1 MVSVDSQLQ
10 WYTDMQ
16 RMKMFFRRTG
26 KVFADCGRH
35 IWIFLGSKPFFW
47 IILGLFAAQ
56 ALWVGWSG
64 LYSMAFDEFF
74 HYGLIQEYAK
84 GWTLFIAQ
92 PAGPAVF
99 GAVARD
105 PSFLYHY
112 LMSFP
117 YHLIAAIWHT
127 ELAQILVL
135 RVMNVALF
143 MGGLVM
149 YWKLILTTG
158 LSRRTA
164 SIIMLFFTLLPTVVV
179 LAPQIN
185 YDNMTFLVSGASLLL
200 AAKIIVTLHHKEQ
213 PHPFALIGL
222 VVLLLAGSIVK
233 YTFLPL
239 AIVIGLFVLWQL
251 VRAVFRKNLTLRRLG
266 DDAVRHAKRPLGIM
280 LLVAFVIV
288 AGLFMQRIGGNVIRY
303 GTPSPECSAVLPL
316 EQCLGHA
323 AYARNERYQQNNYA
337 AKITDKDK
345 TLYPKRWYRKMLK
358 ESFFAVGPREL
369 DYPAGYPLPTAYNAG
384 RIIIWTMA
392 ALIVINVVWLWRKH
406 PVWQLFLLSSVIY
419 GGTLYLFNY
428 SEYLR
433 LGVVVAIHGRYII
446 YIMPLVAALAAASL
460 GRFVRPKWHWLAHVA
475 AVPLLIMMLYGGG
488 MLPFVIR
495 SADTWMFP
503 HAVQANNRLRSF
515 LWEKI
520 PQDYTETPVK

>member
-1 MVSVDSQLQ
+1 
-10 WYTDMQ
+10 MQ
-16 RMKMFFRRTG
+16 HMKMFFRRTG
-26 KVFADCGRH
+26 KVLAYCGRH
-35 IWIFLGSKPFFW
+35 VWTFLGSKPFFG

-56 ALWVGWSG
+56 ALWLAWSG

-84 GWTLFIAQ
+84 GWTPFIAQ
-92 PAGPAVF
+92 PGGPAVF
-99 GAVARD
+99 GAVAHD

-117 YHLIAAIWHT
+117 YHLIAVIWHT

-135 RVMNVALF
+135 RVMNIALF

-149 YWKLILTTG
+149 YWKLIMTTG

-164 SIIMLFFTLLPTVVV
+164 NIIMLFFTLLPTVVV

-200 AAKIIVTLHHKEQ
+200 AAKIIMALHHTEQ
-213 PHPFALIGL
+213 PHPLALIGL
-222 VVLLLAGSIVK
+222 VALLLAGSIVK

-239 AIVIGLFVLWQL
+239 AIVIGLFVLWRFIVSFVRKDVQMTQL
-251 VRAVFRKNLTLRRLG
+251 WQSLFTQC
-266 DDAVRHAKRPLGIM
+266 KRPFGIM
-280 LLVAFVIV
+280 LIISLMLS

-337 AKITDKDK
+337 AKVTEKDK
-345 TLYPKRWYRKMLK
+345 KLYPKRWYRKMLK

-369 DYPAGYPLPTAYNAG
+369 DYPAGYPLPTAYKAG

-392 ALIVINVVWLWRKH
+392 LLIAVNIIWLWRKH
-406 PVWQLFLLSSVIY
+406 PIWQLFLLASVVY

-446 YIMPLVAALAAASL
+446 YIMPLLAALAAVSL
-460 GRFVRPKWHWLAHVA
+460 GRFVKVKWRWAVHVA
-475 AVPLLIMMLYGGG
+475 LLPLLIMMLYGGG
-488 MLPFVIR
+488 MLPFIIR

>member
-1 MVSVDSQLQ
+1 
-10 WYTDMQ
+10 MQ
-16 RMKMFFRRTG
+16 HMKMFFRRTG
-26 KVFADCGRH
+26 KVFADCGRRV
-35 IWIFLGSKPFFW
+35 WIFIGSKPFFW
-47 IILGLFAAQ
+47 IILGLFTAQ
-56 ALWVGWSG
+56 ALWVAWSG

-84 GWTLFIAQ
+84 GWTPFIAQ

-135 RVMNVALF
+135 RVLNVALF
-143 MGGLVM
+143 IGGLVM
-149 YWKLILTTG
+149 YWKLIMTTG

-164 SIIMLFFTLLPTVVV
+164 NIIMLFFTLVPTVVV

-185 YDNMTFLVSGASLLL
+185 YDNMTFLASGAIMLL
-200 AAKIIVTLHHKEQ
+200 AAHVIISLHRKKIPEPATLT
-213 PHPFALIGL
+213 GL
-222 VVLLLAGSIVK
+222 VALLLAGSIVK
-233 YTFLPL
+233 YTLLPL
-239 AIVIGLFVLWQL
+239 TLTVGAFVTVRSIISL
-251 VRAVFRKNLTLRRLG
+251 VRKDFRWRDLTSQYR
-266 DDAVRHAKRPLGIM
+266 AYCKRPLGIA
-280 LLVAFVIV
+280 LVGSVIII
-288 AGLFMQRIGGNVIRY
+288 AALFTQRIVVNVVRY
-303 GTPSPECSAVLPL
+303 GTPAPDCQSVLSL
-316 EQCLGHA
+316 DQCLGHA
-323 AYARNERYQQNNYA
+323 AYARNERYQQKSYA
-337 AKITDKDK
+337 TKITDKDK
-345 TLYPKRWYRKMLK
+345 QLYPKRWYRKMLK

-369 DYPAGYPLPTAYNAG
+369 DYPAGYPLPTAYQAG

-392 ALIVINVVWLWRKH
+392 VLVAINAIWLWRKH
-406 PVWQLFLLSSVIY
+406 PLWQLFLLVSIVY

-446 YIMPLVAALAAASL
+446 YIMPVLAALAAASL
-460 GRFVRPKWHWLAHVA
+460 GRFIGIKWRWAVHLAVL
-475 AVPLLIMMLYGGG
+475 PLLIMMLYGGG
-488 MLPFVIR
+488 MLPFIIR